1 MAQSVNEVISTARY
15 TSGEATK
22 TKIAS
27 SNTLNLRQNRERSS
41 LTKQRLEMRRR
52 LDEMLLQL

>member
-15 TSGEATK
+15 TSREATK

-27 SNTLNLRQNRERSS
+27 FNTLNLRQNGGRST
-41 LTKQRLEMRRR
+41 LARRRLEMRRR
-52 LDEMLLQL
+52 LDEILL

>member
-1 MAQSVNEVISTARY
+1 MAQSVNEVTSTARY

-27 SNTLNLRQNRERSS
+27 FNTLNLRQNGGRST
-41 LTKQRLEMRRR
+41 LARRRLEMRRR
-52 LDEMLLQL
+52 LDEILL